1 MASFISMTQK
11 INTASSDLRFAFH
24 SNGEVLSSVRQQH
37 VGVPPAF
44 ATKHWSLLEIEKD
57 PYTMYVFLLQV
68 IADWIY
74 VPRLLTI
81 YFYDIQLAGQLSI
94 WITDTFNLK

>member
-1 MASFISMTQK
+1 
-11 INTASSDLRFAFH
+11 
-24 SNGEVLSSVRQQH
+24 
-37 VGVPPAF
+37 
-44 ATKHWSLLEIEKD
+44 
-57 PYTMYVFLLQV
+57 MYVFLLQV